1 MAEVAGVYTNSNAP
15 DIEEYQV
22 TAAQTFIHGAVLI
35 AASGKVSEGSTN
47 PTAIVGVAM
56 ADAFSGPGNNPANSN
71 ITTPIT
77 WTDDRIPVAIA
88 SSPRNIFVSRICN
101 NTTDSTLAT
110 AALTDVNTQIGITK
124 QATGNS
130 TGAWWP
136 DRNKT
141 STNARVVILK
151 VDTDNNL
158 VHWKFLASAVNA

>member
-22 TAAQTFIHGAVLI
+22 TAAQTFIRGAVLI
-35 AASGKVSEGSTN
+35 AASGKVSEAGAN
-47 PTAIVGVAM
+47 PAANTVVGVAM
-56 ADAFSGPGNNPANSN
+56 ADAFSGPGYNAANTPS
-71 ITTPIT
+71 PIT
-77 WTDDRIPVAIA
+77 WQDDRIPVAIA
-88 SSPRNIFVSRICN
+88 SSPRNIFVSRMCN

-110 AALTDVNTQIGITK
+110 VALTDVNVQYGITK

-130 TGAWWP
+130 AGAWWP

-141 STNARVVILK
+141 AANARIVILK
-151 VDTDNNL
+151 ADPDANL